1 MATNSGLAIANPAVG
16 LAKLNRPWLPAVL
29 PRERLFQRLDS
40 VQSQPCTWIGAP
52 GGYGKTT
59 LAASYVEMRSLPC
72 LWYQLDEDDADL
84 ATFFYYL
91 GLAADSLG
99 DGPPL
104 PLLTP
109 ESQQDI
115 PAFTRRYIRLLC
127 QRLNPP
133 FILLLDN
140 YHRLPA
146 EATFHGMLAEALND
160 LPSGVRCLV
169 TSRGEPPLAL
179 SRARLHGQLAIISM
193 EALRLTLP
201 EAQGIADLEPDHRPT
216 IEDVQ
221 RLHEQVQGWAA
232 GLTLLLR
239 DAQIPFISRPL
250 PASALLFDY
259 FATEVF
265 KHTDQPT
272 QQFLLKTAFFPK
284 MTVAMASQMID
295 SGDAAERLN
304 TLVRSHYFTFRNDT
318 AEASYQY
325 HDLFRDFL
333 LRRGIQTFD
342 ATDYTH
348 YQRRAAVILEAVGDL
363 SAAVELRQA
372 LGDWEELSGLVQQQA
387 QCLLQQ
393 GRSQLLEAW
402 LNSFPTTVR
411 EQSPWLLYWLGLC
424 ELHRTPVAARKTLV
438 RAYRHFKH
446 AGNSAGLWLAWAAI
460 TDTYCRSWDHIESA
474 AGWLTE
480 FERQHQRYPHFPSAE
495 IEARVICGM
504 FNILVRVGLDHPQ
517 YTLWEQRL
525 VRTVESD
532 CTPDIYL
539 VSLMDLLFQY
549 IWVIGRRAKVVWAL
563 RHLQAATAVGSVN
576 LFMRSLIQWG
586 EFCYRYWY
594 EGDLAGCLA
603 LAEQMSAIV
612 AESGTH
618 FAIEPSRA
626 SFIYYHLTLG
636 QLEAGRAALQHLEAA
651 LKFLHPL
658 ERLHYDVLR
667 TWEAWLSGRFLEALE
682 ILERGLPESR
692 KSMLHANGTMY
703 WLLAQ
708 VHGSMGHRAATL
720 RYLAGMRFW
729 TRTASSQVGLF
740 VRTLLVAQFALQWK
754 QHNRGLRLLR
764 AAFTIGRREGYLCF
778 PFFKSE
784 DLSRLCMI
792 ALDAGIEVEYAQTLI
807 QKRGLLPDSTVP
819 TSERWPWPVKLYTLG
834 RFALV
839 IDEQPLTF
847 GRKAQHKPL
856 QLLKILL
863 SWGGRDVEQ
872 ARIADALWPDA
883 DGDTAQQTLTTT
895 LHRLRRLLGHD
906 EAVYLRDGRLS
917 LDSRYCWV
925 DLWCLERRINQAHE
939 HIRERKTTAAA
950 ADMAAL
956 AHNLLGAYRGSFLGQ
971 DNETWALQ
979 ARQRLQNRYLKI
991 MEEIGAH
998 LEDQQDW
1005 NGARACYQRG
1015 MELAPASE
1023 RCRQGLRRCNPSLE
1037 SC

>member
-59 LAASYVEMRSLPC
+59 LAASYVEMRGLPC

-193 EALRLTLP
+193 EELRLTLP

-284 MTVAMASQMID
+284 MTAAMASQMID
-295 SGDAAERLN
+295 SGDAAEYLN
-304 TLVRSHYFTFRNDT
+304 ALVRSHYFTFRNDT
-318 AEASYQY
+318 TEPSYQY

-333 LRRGIQTFD
+333 LRRGAQTFN

-348 YQRRAAVILEAVGDL
+348 HQRRAAVILEAVGDL

-372 LGDWEELSGLVQQQA
+372 LGDWEELSRLVQQHGQT
-387 QCLLQQ
+387 LLRQ
-393 GRSQLLEAW
+393 GRSQLLETW
-402 LNSFPTTVR
+402 LHGFPPTMR
-411 EQSPWLLYWLGLC
+411 DQSPWLLFWLGQC
-424 ELHRTPVAARKTLV
+424 KLHHNPVGARKTLV
-438 RAYRHFKH
+438 RAYRRFKH
-446 AGNSAGLWLAWAAI
+446 LGDSPGVWLTWVTITDSYCLAWDNFKAA
-460 TDTYCRSWDHIESA
+460 R
-474 AGWLTE
+474 GWLVE
-480 FERQHQRYPHFPSAE
+480 FEYLQQRYPGIPVPDL
-495 IEARVICGM
+495 EARVVCGV
-504 FNILVRVGLDHPQ
+504 FNMMLYAWPEHPRFA
-517 YTLWEQRL
+517 YWEQRL
-525 VRTVESD
+525 VQLLQSRCPPE
-532 CTPDIYL
+532 IYLISL
-539 VSLMDLLFQY
+539 VSLLLHYVWNTGQ
-549 IWVIGRRAKVVWAL
+549 RAKATWAL
-563 RHLQAATAVGSVN
+563 TLLRNANADTSDVPPVLRCLGY
-576 LFMRSLIQWG
+576 WG
-586 EFCYRYWY
+586 KFCYQYLF
-594 EGDLAGCLA
+594 EGNSIECLTLAKTA
-603 LAEQMSAIV
+603 SAIATRYGIQV
-612 AESGTH
+612 
-618 FAIEPSRA
+618 IEPSL
-626 SFIYYHLTLG
+626 SGFVVIHLNEG
-636 QLEAGRAALQHLEAA
+636 RLEAGRTA
-651 LKFLHPL
+651 L
-658 ERLHYDVLR
+658 ERFKPVVHSLRPVEQLHYHWLCG
-667 TWEAWLSGRFLEALE
+667 WEAWLSGRLAEAAEL
-682 ILERGLPESR
+682 LQQSLPASHQTFY
-692 KSMLHANGTMY
+692 HATGMIQ
-703 WLLAQ
+703 WGLAQ
-708 VHGSMGHRAATL
+708 VQASLGNRSSAL
-720 RYLAGMRFW
+720 RHLAGMRFW
-729 TRTASSQVGLF
+729 IRAANSQIGRF
-740 VRTLLVAQFALQWK
+740 ARTLATAQFALDWG
-754 QHNRGLRLLR
+754 RRERSLRLLR

-784 DLSRLCMI
+784 DLSRLCMT
-792 ALDAGIEVEYAQTLI
+792 ALDAGIEVEYVRTLI

-819 TSERWPWPVKLYTLG
+819 ASERWPWPLKLYTLG

-895 LHRLRRLLGHD
+895 LHRLRKLLGHD
-906 EAVYLRDGRLS
+906 EAVYLRDSRLS
-917 LDSRYCWV
+917 LDPRYCWV

-950 ADMAAL
+950 ADMATL
-956 AHNLLGAYRGSFLGQ
+956 AHSLLGAYRGSFLGQ

-991 MEEIGAH
+991 LEEIGAH

-1005 NGARACYQRG
+1005 DGARACYQRG